1 MVEDREYRLIWI
13 IIMTDRV
20 LHYYCV
26 TLSPFD
32 ISNVLILSNYFWY
45 FSTPRARVLNPASA
59 RSSRA
64 KTSAIQI
71 DCSNVFLL
79 QTLPTWLIYS
89 WEPGDTWDLI
99 LAWHS
104 VWIIIIIVLVI
115 MSRLPVSLLPQFL
128 RCWRGM
134 TRSCPTTV
142 IPKPLAMTLA
152 FEGLLICI
160 NIFCF

>member
-64 KTSAIQI
+64 KTSTIQI
-71 DCSNVFLL
+71 DCNVFLL

-104 VWIIIIIVLVI
+104 VWIILIIVLVI
-115 MSRLPVSLLPQFL
+115 MSRLPSCLSSLSFSDVDVEWPDHVRRRWFQNHSQWLWPL
-128 RCWRGM
+128 RD
-134 TRSCPTTV
+134 
-142 IPKPLAMTLA
+142 
-152 FEGLLICI
+152 F
-160 NIFCF
+160 

>member
-64 KTSAIQI
+64 KTSTIQI

-104 VWIIIIIVLVI
+104 VWIILIIVLVI
-115 MSRLPVSLLPQFL
+115 MSRLPSCLSSLSFSDVDVEWPDHVRRRWFQNHSQWLWPL
-128 RCWRGM
+128 RD
-134 TRSCPTTV
+134 
-142 IPKPLAMTLA
+142 
-152 FEGLLICI
+152 F
-160 NIFCF
+160 